1 MASVADAEAT
11 IEAPV
16 PAAAPAEPVEAPPAA
31 APVSEEPAAS
41 AKPKK
46 DKPKKDKKGREA
58 TGGSEDAD
66 GAGPSVAAHPRAAR
80 SVERAKAWGAV
91 VGFLLGGYLSLPTHT
106 LAGAGLR
113 ALIAGVVL
121 FLAAW
126 AGSLFFWRRMVM
138 LEISSREQQLV
149 AALDAAHAKRQAA
162 AQAPAGTGR

>member
-1 MASVADAEAT
+1 V
-11 IEAPV
+11 PV
-16 PAAAPAEPVEAPPAA
+16 GAPAEPVEAPPAQ
-31 APVSEEPAAS
+31 APVTEAPEAS

-46 DKPKKDKKGREA
+46 DKPKKDKKGKGRE
-58 TGGSEDAD
+58 TKGGSEDAD
-66 GAGPSVAAHPRAAR
+66 GTGPSVAAHPRAAR
-80 SVERAKAWGAV
+80 SVEHAKAWGAL

-162 AQAPAGTGR
+162 AEAPGGTGR